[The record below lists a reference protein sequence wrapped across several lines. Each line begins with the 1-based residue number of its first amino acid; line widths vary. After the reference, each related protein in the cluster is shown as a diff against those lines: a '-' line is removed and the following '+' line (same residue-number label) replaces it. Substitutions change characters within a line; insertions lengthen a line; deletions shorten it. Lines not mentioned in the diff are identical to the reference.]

1 MVVVVGHNTGLYC
14 TKQSTVRR
22 GVEKQIKLQQTRAMQ
37 TVSRER
43 RRERVGGFIKETVEQ
58 PDH

>member
-1 MVVVVGHNTGLYC
+1 MVGHNTRLYC

-43 RRERVGGFIKETVEQ
+43 RRERVGRFIKETVEQ

>member
-1 MVVVVGHNTGLYC
+1 MVVVVVCHNTGLYC

-37 TVSRER
+37 TVSREGK
-43 RRERVGGFIKETVEQ
+43 REKA
-58 PDH
+58 

>member
-1 MVVVVGHNTGLYC
+1 MVGHNTRLYC

-37 TVSRER
+37 TVSREGK
-43 RRERVGGFIKETVEQ
+43 REKA
-58 PDH
+58 